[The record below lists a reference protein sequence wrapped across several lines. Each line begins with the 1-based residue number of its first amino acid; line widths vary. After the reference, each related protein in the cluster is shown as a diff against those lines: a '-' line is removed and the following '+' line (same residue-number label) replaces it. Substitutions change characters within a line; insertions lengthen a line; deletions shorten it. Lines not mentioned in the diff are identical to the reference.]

1 MNRTKPVVYFESD
14 PDKIKSSGDNNGYIY
29 NPKSLFYKGEPFTI
43 QPGETVLFIPCQ
55 PDYLGPWKQRR
66 LAFEETK
73 FLQCKEEDTLAFI
86 IHNKCP
92 NKIHTINPDD
102 YLEEIFFR
110 WGLSHERCI
119 LTDRQMEKIE
129 AFYNITAT
137 PWQCTR
143 DSWQQ

>member
-43 QPGETVLFIPCQ
+43 QPGETVLIIPCQ

-73 FLQCKEEDTLAFI
+73 SLQCKEEDTLAFI

-92 NKIHTINPDD
+92 NKNT
-102 YLEEIFFR
+102 
-110 WGLSHERCI
+110 
-119 LTDRQMEKIE
+119 
-129 AFYNITAT
+129 YNK
-137 PWQCTR
+137 
-143 DSWQQ
+143 S